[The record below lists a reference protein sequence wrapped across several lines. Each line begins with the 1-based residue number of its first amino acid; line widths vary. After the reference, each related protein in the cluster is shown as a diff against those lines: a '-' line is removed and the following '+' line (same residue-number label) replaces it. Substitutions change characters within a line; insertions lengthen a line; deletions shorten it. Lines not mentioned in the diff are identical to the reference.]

1 MFVLT
6 DIIHRGNKAI
16 KSMIAQ
22 SSKSI
27 YISFTL
33 ISFKGKVNRLRI
45 FPRSCIFRE
54 LYQTYMSKE
63 LFPFF
68 HFKQVIFSNKLW
80 RLALLLKIH
89 RFYQN
94 IGDNYCITRTYLK
107 TTFRRRKK
115 THEIFNSN
123 KKLKE
128 IWRKSLEWSLKLVN
142 VERFYACY
150 FNNFKF
156 HRKAR
161 I

>member
-63 LFPFF
+63 LFPFL

-107 TTFRRRKK
+107 TTFRRRKNPMK
-115 THEIFNSN
+115 FSTQTKN
-123 KKLKE
+123 LK
-128 IWRKSLEWSLKLVN
+128 R
-142 VERFYACY
+142 YDG
-150 FNNFKF
+150 
-156 HRKAR
+156 KALNDH
-161 I
+161 